1 MSESIEIQPLA
12 HPPNTAVEVPG
23 SKSITNRALVIAALA
38 DGRSRLRGA
47 LFSDDTRYMVQALR
61 DLGLTVESDE
71 AAATLEVV
79 GAGGRIPVSQAELFV
94 GNSGTTV
101 RFLAAF
107 VALGHGVYRL
117 DGVPRMRERPIEP
130 LLDSLRQLG
139 VEAIS
144 ESGTGCPPVLVR
156 TTGLQGGRCRM
167 RGDWSSQ
174 FFSALLLAAPVTP
187 HGLQIEVEGRLVSRP
202 YVELTAAVM
211 HDFGASMEHDSDP
224 LLSVPGQQRYH
235 PRDYSIEPDA
245 SSASYFFAAAA
256 LTGGHVRVEGLG
268 QDSAQGDYQF
278 LEVLERMGC
287 RVERGVAATDVW
299 GPEHLTGVDED
310 MHDIS
315 DMAQTLAVLAP
326 FAQGA
331 TTIRNI
337 ANTRLKETDR
347 IAAMAIELRRLGQQ
361 VEEFSDGLRI
371 TPAPMVPAAIA
382 TYEDHR
388 MAMAFALIGLRCRG
402 IRIQDPGCVAKTFP
416 DYFARLE
423 QLRTAG
429 NSSPTAP
436 DISASR

>member
-1 MSESIEIQPLA
+1 
-12 HPPNTAVEVPG
+12 
-23 SKSITNRALVIAALA
+23 
-38 DGRSRLRGA
+38 
-47 LFSDDTRYMVQALR
+47 
-61 DLGLTVESDE
+61 
-71 AAATLEVV
+71 
-79 GAGGRIPVSQAELFV
+79 
-94 GNSGTTV
+94 
-101 RFLAAF
+101 
-107 VALGHGVYRL
+107 
-117 DGVPRMRERPIEP
+117 
-130 LLDSLRQLG
+130 
-139 VEAIS
+139 
-144 ESGTGCPPVLVR
+144 
-156 TTGLQGGRCRM
+156 
-167 RGDWSSQ
+167 
-174 FFSALLLAAPVTP
+174 
-187 HGLQIEVEGRLVSRP
+187 
-202 YVELTAAVM
+202 
-211 HDFGASMEHDSDP
+211 
-224 LLSVPGQQRYH
+224 
-235 PRDYSIEPDA
+235 
-245 SSASYFFAAAA
+245 
-256 LTGGHVRVEGLG
+256 
-268 QDSAQGDYQF
+268 
-278 LEVLERMGC
+278 
-287 RVERGVAATDVW
+287 VAATDVW